1 MKNVGTLKYSLT
13 VENLL
18 EILTKGR
25 SQDFDKLIDVHFVE
39 NFIGKSISSISMWTI
54 VNQ

>member
-25 SQDFDKLIDVHFVE
+25 RQAFEKLIDVHFVA
-39 NFIGKSISSISMWTI
+39 NFIARSISLISMWTI